1 MSEWKDYTDN
11 NPGENSNDLSAKN
24 ENNQQG
30 STYSYGR
37 YGQSPVPPST
47 QSGGYYASGFNA
59 SRPQEDTAGQNGYT
73 APGAYGASQTPPAG
87 FDAGNGAYSNIPSG
101 YGYTAQTPPPKPPKK
116 PRTGLAVAITAVCT
130 VAVMLLVYFGA
141 GAINALQ
148 TPMDGSSSSAQSS
161 SSQSGGS
168 SGSSSQSSRP
178 DYAGENGGDA
188 FDILPSGT
196 NGELTP
202 KEVAAKVKPSVVCI
216 ENYQGAQMV
225 QAAGEGSG
233 IIMDSD
239 GYIITNHHVVEGAAS
254 LKVVL
259 YDGTT
264 VDATLIGSDSTT
276 DLAVIQIDPNGLNLQ
291 PAEFGDSTALEQ
303 GDFVMCIGNPGGL
316 AFSSSST
323 FGTVSAVDR
332 PLATTDSGYIMHY
345 IQTDAAVN
353 PGNSGGPLVNM
364 KGEVVGITS
373 SKVVAQGF
381 EGLSFAISIDE
392 AKPVITDLKN
402 FGYVTGRPFLG
413 IKYQF
418 VNEQISMMYNLPVG
432 IYIGEFTTDTL
443 TSVGCEVGDVLTHAD
458 GTPLTSASVLTNL
471 LLSKEIGDTMEFT
484 VYRASNNQTFTVTV
498 TLQGQQA

>member
-1 MSEWKDYTDN
+1 MSEWKDYVDN
-11 NPGENSNDLSAKN
+11 NQGDNHSADSSGQNDSS
-24 ENNQQG
+24 QQNG
-30 STYSYGR
+30 TYSYGR
-37 YGQSPVPPST
+37 YGQAPVPPST
-47 QSGGYYASGFNA
+47 QSGGYYASGYSA
-59 SRPQEDTAGQNGYT
+59 GAQEDPSQNGY
-73 APGAYGASQTPPAG
+73 AANGAYASNQTTPAG
-87 FDAGNGAYSNIPSG
+87 YDANGAYSNYPPG
-101 YGYTAQTPPPKPPKK
+101 YGYAAQTPPPKPPKK
-116 PRTGLAVAITAVCT
+116 PRTGLAIVLTAICTA
-130 VAVMLLVYFGA
+130 AVLLLVYFGV
-141 GAINALQ
+141 GALQ
-148 TPMDGSSSSAQSS
+148 TMQTPIDSSSGSQSS
-161 SSQSGGS
+161 SSQSGGA
-168 SGSSSQSSRP
+168 SGEGSSQSSQP
-178 DYAGENGGDA
+178 DYAGENGGEA
-188 FDILPSGT
+188 FDILPSGAD
-196 NGELTP
+196 GELTP
-202 KEVAAKVKPSVVCI
+202 KQVVAKVKPSVVCI
-216 ENYQGAQMV
+216 ENFQGAQMV

-233 IIMDSD
+233 IIMDAE
-239 GYIITNHHVVEGAAS
+239 GYIITNQHVVEGATS

-264 VDATLIGSDSTT
+264 VDATLVGSDTTT
-276 DLAVIQIDPNGLNLQ
+276 DLAVIKIDPDGLNLQ

-303 GDFVMCIGNPGGL
+303 GDFVMCVGNPGGL

-364 KGEVVGITS
+364 QGQVVGITS

-392 AKPVITDLKN
+392 AKPVISDLKN
-402 FGYVTGRPFLG
+402 YGYVTGRPFLG

-432 IYIGEFTTDTL
+432 IYIGEFTTDTM
-443 TSVGCEVGDVLTHAD
+443 TSAGCEVGDVLTHAD

-471 LLSKEIGDTMEFT
+471 LLSKQIGDTMEFT
-484 VYRASNNQTFTVTV
+484 VYRASTNQTFTVTV